1 MSFVMIAT
9 GGAGASRV
17 RTVPA
22 RRLWL
27 GAAGAA
33 LVLLGCGAGLGW
45 WAAQQGLAA
54 AGTAAAA
61 SAQAIAPATA
71 TAPASVRA
79 PLMPFA
85 LEQIGAVSARLF
97 RLESEAALLSRRLN
111 VGPAKAGAGAAAATT
126 PAAATP
132 ATPAAT
138 ARTAATP
145 PAAASAAPGQ
155 GGPMLP
161 PRAESELLRDT
172 AGWPQRLAELEQ
184 RLLALSDASALQN
197 LKLLRLPSRLP
208 VLGAP
213 VVSAFGN
220 RSDPFTGRHAFHAGL
235 DFAAGSGT
243 PILAAGGG
251 SVSFAGHRPDF
262 GWTVEIDH
270 GDGLVTRY
278 AHASRLLVQA
288 GALVTPGT
296 RIALVGSTGRST
308 GAHLH
313 FEVLRRG
320 ETVDPRRYLARE

>member
-17 RTVPA
+17 RTMPA

-27 GAAGAA
+27 GAASAA
-33 LVLLGCGAGLGW
+33 LVLFGGGAGLGW
-45 WAAQQGLAA
+45 WAAQQGTPGPAVSAA
-54 AGTAAAA
+54 A
-61 SAQAIAPATA
+61 PAVA
-71 TAPASVRA
+71 GPVRA

-111 VGPAKAGAGAAAATT
+111 LAPARAGAAAGAS
-126 PAAATP
+126 A
-132 ATPAAT
+132 
-138 ARTAATP
+138 
-145 PAAASAAPGQ
+145 AAASAVPGQ
-155 GGPMLP
+155 GGPLLP
-161 PRAESELLRDT
+161 PRAESDLLQDT

-184 RLLALSDASALQN
+184 RLLALSDASALHN

-251 SVSFAGHRPDF
+251 SVSFAGQRPDF

-278 AHASRLLVQA
+278 AHASRLLVKQ

-296 RIALVGSTGRST
+296 QIALVGSTGRST

>member
-1 MSFVMIAT
+1 MA
-9 GGAGASRV
+9 
-17 RTVPA
+17 
-22 RRLWL
+22 
-27 GAAGAA
+27 
-33 LVLLGCGAGLGW
+33 
-45 WAAQQGLAA
+45 AA
-54 AGTAAAA
+54 AGPPAA
-61 SAQAIAPATA
+61 P
-71 TAPASVRA
+71 VRA

-111 VGPAKAGAGAAAATT
+111 LGPARAAGGATGGSAVAATVPAGAGPLAPAAAAAAT
-126 PAAATP
+126 
-132 ATPAAT
+132 
-138 ARTAATP
+138 

-161 PRAESELLRDT
+161 PRAESDLLQDT

-251 SVSFAGHRPDF
+251 SVSFAGQRPDF

-278 AHASRLLVQA
+278 AHASRLLVKQ

-296 RIALVGSTGRST
+296 QIALVGSTGRST